1 MATLTD
7 YQDKGVPEPERFF
20 ESNRNLSM
28 NEYRSKI
35 VETYGPPGRDKNME
49 KMVNAAVLL
58 YAVTNKNRNWF

>member
-20 ESNRNLSM
+20 ESNRGLSM

-35 VETYGPPGRDKNME
+35 VETYGSPGRDKNME